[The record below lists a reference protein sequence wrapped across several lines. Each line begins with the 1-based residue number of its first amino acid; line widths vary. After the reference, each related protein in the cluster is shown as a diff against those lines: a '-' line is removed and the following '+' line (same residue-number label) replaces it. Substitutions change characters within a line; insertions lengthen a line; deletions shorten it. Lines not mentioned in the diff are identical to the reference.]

1 MGHEREKMTR
11 LWLRQMEH
19 IHRYLG
25 HRYSITVN
33 QVKLSI
39 YVVWHE
45 LSCICVLWVSLFS
58 LSTILIFYSVIVL
71 TDCTYTIISK
81 FSICYYPLF
90 EIETTVVVSQNWSW
104 PRVKCP
110 VNICII
116 KFFKERCWNVIKY
129 VDWRVL

>member
-1 MGHEREKMTR
+1 MGHERDKMTR

-58 LSTILIFYSVIVL
+58 LSTILIVYSVIVL
-71 TDCTYTIISK
+71 TDCTCKIISK
-81 FSICYYPLF
+81 FSIFYYPLF
-90 EIETTVVVSQNWSW
+90 EIETTRS
-104 PRVKCP
+104 RVTKLILIP
-110 VNICII
+110 GQMSCII